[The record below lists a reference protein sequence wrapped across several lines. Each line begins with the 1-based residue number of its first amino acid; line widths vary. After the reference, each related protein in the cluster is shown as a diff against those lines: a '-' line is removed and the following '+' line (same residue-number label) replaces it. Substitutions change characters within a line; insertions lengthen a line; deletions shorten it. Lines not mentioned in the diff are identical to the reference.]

1 MCSMRCA
8 SYRCSADPWPEPAV
22 GGTCVAGNFLMHR
35 QAALLLYFVR
45 QAAGS
50 SGYFRHNNQDLGT
63 LGKGTRV
70 SLMAIRQWIR
80 MGNGLIWLPAIAVGV
95 LLAGCTSTQKS
106 SVGVVDRN
114 HSGANSAVQRQPV
127 TSGQYR
133 VQRGD
138 TLYSIAFRFGWDWKA
153 LAARNGIPAPYVIRP
168 GQIIRFD
175 GQPGQTRP
183 TAVATAPVV
192 TNPRTGSSVSSR
204 PPAPPQQPP
213 VRPQSQPQKTVATA
227 PVSAPNTSIPRS
239 AAGWVW
245 PANGPLIGRFSSNG
259 SLNKG
264 IDIAGELGQPVLAAS
279 DGSVVYAGSGL
290 RGYGE
295 LVIIKH
301 SDTYVSA
308 YGHNRRLLVREGQ
321 QVKVGQTIAE
331 MGSTGTDRVKL
342 HFEIRRQGKPVDP
355 LQYLP
360 RR

>member
-1 MCSMRCA
+1 
-8 SYRCSADPWPEPAV
+8 
-22 GGTCVAGNFLMHR
+22 
-35 QAALLLYFVR
+35 
-45 QAAGS
+45 
-50 SGYFRHNNQDLGT
+50 
-63 LGKGTRV
+63 
-70 SLMAIRQWIR
+70 MAIRHWIS
-80 MGNGLIWLPAIAVGV
+80 MGNGLTWLPAIAVGV
-95 LLAGCTSTQKS
+95 LLAGCSSSQKGGVS
-106 SVGVVDRN
+106 VVDRN
-114 HSGANSAVQRQPV
+114 QSGAAAAAKRQPV

-153 LAARNGIPAPYVIRP
+153 LAARNSIPAPYVIRP

-175 GQPGQTRP
+175 GQPGQARP
-183 TAVATAPVV
+183 AAVVAAPATP
-192 TNPRTGSSVSSR
+192 NPRTGSNVATR
-204 PPAPPQQPP
+204 PPVQAQQPA
-213 VRPQSQPQKTVATA
+213 VRPQPQAPQPVATA
-227 PVSAPNTSIPRS
+227 PANTANTSSTRS
-239 AAGWVW
+239 SAGWTW

-279 DGSVVYAGSGL
+279 AGSVVYAGSGL

>member
-1 MCSMRCA
+1 MQVSFTAIQLPIRASSARTLLSGLVLGALLSACA
-8 SYRCSADPWPEPAV
+8 SPPP
-22 GGTCVAGNFLMHR
+22 GGV
-35 QAALLLYFVR
+35 
-45 QAAGS
+45 
-50 SGYFRHNNQDLGT
+50 
-63 LGKGTRV
+63 K
-70 SLMAIRQWIR
+70 
-80 MGNGLIWLPAIAVGV
+80 
-95 LLAGCTSTQKS
+95 
-106 SVGVVDRN
+106 VVDRS
-114 HSGANSAVQRQPV
+114 HGGGASQAPQRQPV
-127 TSGQYR
+127 RSGQYQ

-153 LAARNGIPAPYVIRP
+153 LAARNGIAPPYLIRV

-175 GQPGQTRP
+175 GQPASRP
-183 TAVATAPVV
+183 PVVAKAPVV
-192 TNPRTGSSVSSR
+192 VTPPGRPTTPIQARPVQTQ
-204 PPAPPQQPP
+204 PPAPVKTTPSVTSLPP
-213 VRPQSQPQKTVATA
+213 TQ
-227 PVSAPNTSIPRS
+227 RS
-239 AAGWVW
+239 ASGWLW
-245 PANGPLIGRFSSNG
+245 PSNGAVIGRFSSNG

-308 YGHNRRLLVREGQ
+308 YGHNRRLLVQEGQ
-321 QVKVGQTIAE
+321 QVKAGQKIAE

-342 HFEIRRQGKPVDP
+342 HFEVRRQGKPVDP